1 MTGSADTGRAW
12 PRVSIIMTVVNE
24 ERHLQHAVE
33 RLLAQDY
40 PGELDIVIAVGP
52 SKDRTHEVAASLA
65 AANGHVHVVD
75 NPSGRT
81 PSGLNAA
88 IAGGDGDI
96 VVRIDGHA
104 MVPPDYVRTGV
115 LTLEETGAD
124 NVGGIMAAEGTTDFE
139 RAVARAM
146 TSRFGVGG
154 AAFHVGG
161 EPGPALTVYLG
172 CFRRSALERVG
183 GYDDSMVRAQDWEM
197 NLRIRQS
204 GGVVWFT
211 PDMHVTY
218 RPRHTL
224 RALAR
229 QYHDYGRWRREVT
242 RRHPETLSL
251 RYLAA
256 PVAVAGVG
264 IGVVL
269 AGAGAVV
276 REPWLVALGL
286 AAPVGYAALNLAASA
301 QSARTEPPLTMTEA
315 RQLPLVYATMHGS
328 WGLGFLRG
336 LSRAERRAMPD
347 TDS

>member
-1 MTGSADTGRAW
+1 MNDDW
-12 PRVSIIMTVVNE
+12 PSVSVVMTVVNE
-24 ERHLQHAVE
+24 ERHLQHSVD

-40 PGELDIVIAVGP
+40 QGELDIVIAVGP
-52 SKDRTHEVAASLA
+52 SKDRTRAVSQAIAD
-65 AANGHVHVVD
+65 ANPHVHVVD
-75 NPSGRT
+75 NPTGRT

-88 IAGGDGDI
+88 IAHTASDI
-96 VVRIDGHA
+96 VIRIDGHA

-115 LTLEETGAD
+115 QALRDTGAD
-124 NVGGIMAAEGTTDFE
+124 NVGGIMAAEGTTEFE
-139 RAVARAM
+139 RGVARAM

-172 CFRRSALERVG
+172 CFQRAALERVG
-183 GYDDSMVRAQDWEM
+183 GYDETMVRAQDWEM

-218 RPRHTL
+218 RPRPNL

-229 QYHDYGRWRREVT
+229 QYHDYGRWRREVMT
-242 RRHPETLSL
+242 RHPETVSL

-256 PVAVAGVG
+256 PIAVSGVVT
-264 IGVVL
+264 GVVL
-269 AGAGAVV
+269 AGVGAVM
-276 REPWLVALGL
+276 RQPWLVALGL
-286 AAPVGYAALNLAASA
+286 AAPAGYAVLDLAAA
-301 QSARTEPPLTMTEA
+301 TQSALAAPRLSPREA
-315 RQLPLVYATMHGS
+315 AHLAAIYPTMHGS

-336 LSRAERRAMPD
+336 RPRRKRG
-347 TDS
+347 

>member
-1 MTGSADTGRAW
+1 MTADQ
-12 PRVSIIMTVVNE
+12 PRVAIVMTVVNE
-24 ERHLQHAVE
+24 ERHLRHAVE
-33 RLLAQDY
+33 KLLDQDY
-40 PGELDIVIAVGP
+40 PGDLDIAIAVGP
-52 SKDRTHEVAASLA
+52 SKDGTHDVAQALA
-65 AANGHVHVVD
+65 DAHPNVRVVD
-75 NPSGRT
+75 NPTGRT

-88 IAGGDGDI
+88 IAAVDSDI

-104 MVPPDYVRTGV
+104 MVPRDYVRTGV
-115 LTLEETGAD
+115 AVLESSGAD

-154 AAFHVGG
+154 ASFHVGG
-161 EPGPALTVYLG
+161 EAGPALTVYLG
-172 CFRRSALERVG
+172 CFRRSALDRVG
-183 GYDDSMVRAQDWEM
+183 GYDESMVRAQDWEM

-211 PDMHVTY
+211 PEMRVTY

-224 RALAR
+224 RALVR

-256 PVAVAGVG
+256 PIAVAGVG
-264 IGVVL
+264 VG
-269 AGAGAVV
+269 
-276 REPWLVALGL
+276 LGL
-286 AAPVGYAALNLAASA
+286 AVIGVATQQPWVVVLGLSAPVGYAVLNAAASVQSALAAPRL
-301 QSARTEPPLTMTEA
+301 SAREA
-315 RQLPLVYATMHGS
+315 ATLPVVYAAMHGS

-336 LSRAERRAMPD
+336 LSRAERRAMPSVD
-347 TDS
+347 GG